1 MEGLLDNGTGISP
14 WIVTPVFLVIW
25 VAVLMGVKKLAFS
38 RIHVFAAR
46 TTSQVDDVLVN
57 AISLP
62 ATILIFASGLFL
74 VERMLTLDSTVDKV
88 VQMAF
93 GITGLLAAVLFFDK
107 LIRELIRYYS
117 TRLEFLK
124 ASRGILV
131 GLSRA
136 VIISIA
142 VVIFLDSVGVSI
154 TPLVASL
161 GIGSLAVALALQ
173 NTLANFF
180 AGMQVLAD
188 KPVTIGDFVKLETGE
203 EGCVVKIG
211 WRSTRIRL
219 LNNNLVIVPNIK
231 LIDGVITNYSLPDK
245 EVSIVVP
252 VGVHY
257 RSDLQRVEA
266 VVTEVARD
274 VMRSV
279 QGGVPEFE
287 PLVRFSA
294 FAEFSVNF
302 NVIMK
307 CREFT
312 DSYGIKHEFV
322 KRLHRRFREEGIV
335 IPFPIRTLE
344 VGKETLAAVRGGGD
358 DRVGG

>member
-1 MEGLLDNGTGISP
+1 
-14 WIVTPVFLVIW
+14 
-25 VAVLMGVKKLAFS
+25 
-38 RIHVFAAR
+38 
-46 TTSQVDDVLVN
+46 
-57 AISLP
+57 
-62 ATILIFASGLFL
+62 
-74 VERMLTLDSTVDKV
+74 VDKV
-88 VQMAF
+88 VQLAF

-117 TRLEFLK
+117 TRFEFLK
-124 ASRGILV
+124 TSRGILV

-136 VIISIA
+136 VVISIA

-154 TPLVASL
+154 TPLIASL

-173 NTLANFF
+173 STLANFF

-188 KPVTIGDFVKLETGE
+188 KPVTVGDFVKLETGE
-203 EGCVVKIG
+203 EGCVTKIG
-211 WRSTRIRL
+211 WRSTRLKL
-219 LNNNLVIVPNIK
+219 LNNNLVVVPNIK
-231 LIDGVITNYSLPDK
+231 LVDGVITNYSLPDR

-257 RSDLQRVEA
+257 RSDLERVEA
-266 VVTEVARD
+266 VVIEVAGD

-279 QGGVPEFE
+279 RGGVPEFE

-294 FAEFSVNF
+294 FADFSVNF
-302 NVIMK
+302 NVIVK

-312 DSYGIKHEFV
+312 DSYGIKHELI

-335 IPFPIRTLE
+335 IPFPIRTVE
-344 VGKETLAAVRGGGD
+344 VGKETLAAVRDRRTDPAGG
-358 DRVGG
+358 